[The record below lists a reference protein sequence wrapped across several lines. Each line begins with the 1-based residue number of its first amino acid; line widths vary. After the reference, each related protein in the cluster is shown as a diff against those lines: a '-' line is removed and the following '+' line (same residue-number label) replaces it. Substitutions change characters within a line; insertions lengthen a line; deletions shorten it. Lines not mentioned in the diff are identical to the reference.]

1 MTLPFSGLL
10 IPKATAVLVANL
22 GFDASYLSTDAVNPT
37 AALTITVKRDGT
49 WTVTVGPNDDLNGG
63 TASGTW
69 AVNPAFD
76 VGDLAEVQFVTANEV
91 NSPNITNGAS
101 SYTALTSD
109 RTIAIDR
116 GAGASASVD
125 VTVNVRAS
133 SLTVTDSIVPVTVD
147 GT

>member
-1 MTLPFSGLL
+1 MLPFFGLL
-10 IPKATAVLVANL
+10 IPKAMAVLVANL

-69 AVNPAFD
+69 AANPSFD
-76 VGDLAEVQFVTANEV
+76 VGDLAEVQFVTANPV
-91 NSPNITNGAS
+91 NSPTITNNAS
-101 SYTALTSD
+101 SYTAITSD
-109 RTIAIDR
+109 ITINVSK
-116 GAGASASVD
+116 GGGASASVD
-125 VTVNVRAS
+125 ITVNVRCS
-133 SLTVTDSIVPVTVD
+133 GLTVTDSIVPVTVD